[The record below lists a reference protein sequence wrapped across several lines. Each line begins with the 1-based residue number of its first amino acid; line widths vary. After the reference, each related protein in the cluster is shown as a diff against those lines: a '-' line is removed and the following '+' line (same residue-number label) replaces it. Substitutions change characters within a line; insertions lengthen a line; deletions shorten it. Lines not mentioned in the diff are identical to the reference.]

1 MLTRLKVNG
10 FKNLINVDVR
20 FGAFTCIAGV
30 NGVGKSNLFDAIR
43 FLSALADRPLL
54 EAVSAIRDSG
64 KRASDIRS
72 LFHHIGPFA
81 AKTMS
86 FEAEMIVPPS
96 AVDDLGQR
104 AEASITM
111 LRYKL
116 VLEYRVA
123 PDVLIGGRLEIQH
136 EELNHINLSDASRS
150 LLFPHNPEWR
160 KSVVKGKRNSAF
172 ISTESSSNNQTLIK
186 LHKDGTSGRARTFIA
201 ADLPR
206 TVLSATTAAES
217 PTALVARREM
227 QSWQLLQLEPTQLRK
242 EDEFSDLTPTRLS
255 STGAHLP
262 ATLYALARQH
272 TLQTDDGNPNQHP
285 SPEQIYGQVARRLAE
300 LLDDVDTLNIERDER
315 RELLTLYLTGRDQTT
330 HSARALSDGTLR
342 FLALAVIEIN
352 PATGGVI
359 CLEEPENGIHPAR
372 MPAMLRLL
380 EAIATDVQLP
390 VSADNPLRQVIINT
404 HEPAVVQLIPDDSLL
419 FASLEEQQ
427 TTADSYVPLKPD
439 TLPQMP
445 EYLRFQSVTFRY
457 LPKTWRTKSTDAPRL
472 IPKGDLLAYL
482 NPIAPELNRKHDTQ
496 TILPRHRVIDRPDLQ
511 PLLPFF
517 NHDNDTA

>member
-10 FKNLINVDVR
+10 FKNLVNVDVR

-43 FLSALADRPLL
+43 FLSALSDRPLL

-72 LFHHIGPFA
+72 LFHHIGHCA
-81 AKTMS
+81 AKTMT

-136 EELNHINLSDASRS
+136 EELTHINISDAHRA
-150 LLFPHNPEWR
+150 LPFPHKPEWR
-160 KSVVKGKRNSAF
+160 NSVVTGKRTSAF
-172 ISTESSSNNQTLIK
+172 ISTEISPKNQTLIK
-186 LHKDGTSGRARTFIA
+186 LHQDGTSGRPRTFIA

-262 ATLYALARQH
+262 ATLYALARPH
-272 TLQTDDGNPNQHP
+272 ASKADNPHDNAHP
-285 SPEQIYGQVARRLAE
+285 TPEQIYGQVANRLAE
-300 LLDDVDTLNIERDER
+300 LLDDVDTLTIERDER

-352 PATGGVI
+352 PATGGLI

-372 MPAMLRLL
+372 IPAMLDLL
-380 EAIATDVQLP
+380 QAIATDVDLP

-419 FASLEEQQ
+419 FASAEEQQ
-427 TTADSYVPLKPD
+427 ATADTYVPLKPD
-439 TLPQMP
+439 ARPHTP
-445 EYLRFQSVTFRY
+445 EQLRFQSVTFRY
-457 LPKTWRTKSTDAPRL
+457 LPDTWRAKIDPSHL
-472 IPKGDLLAYL
+472 IAKGDLLAYL
-482 NPIAPELNRKHDTQ
+482 NPIAPELNRPHDTQ
-496 TILPRHRVIDRPDLQ
+496 PTGPRRRRVIERSDLQ
-511 PLLPFF
+511 PLLPTFD
-517 NHDNDTA
+517 HDHDTL

>member
-10 FKNLINVDVR
+10 FKNLVNVDVR

-43 FLSALADRPLL
+43 FLSALSDRPLL

-72 LFHHIGPFA
+72 LFHHIGHCA
-81 AKTMS
+81 AKTMT

-136 EELNHINLSDASRS
+136 EELTHINISDAHRE
-150 LLFPHNPEWR
+150 LPFPHKPEWR
-160 KSVVKGKRNSAF
+160 NSVVTGKRTSAF
-172 ISTESSSNNQTLIK
+172 ISTEISPKNQTLIK
-186 LHKDGTSGRARTFIA
+186 LHQDGTSGRPRTFIA
-201 ADLPR
+201 ADLPPHG
-206 TVLSATTAAES
+206 V
-217 PTALVARREM
+217 VCYHCRRESNRSCRTTGDAIVAAAATRTNATP
-227 QSWQLLQLEPTQLRK
+227 QG
-242 EDEFSDLTPTRLS
+242 DEFSDLTPTRLS

-262 ATLYALARQH
+262 ATLYALARPH
-272 TLQTDDGNPNQHP
+272 ASKADNPHDNAHP
-285 SPEQIYGQVARRLAE
+285 TPEQIYGQVANRLAE
-300 LLDDVDTLNIERDER
+300 LLDDVDTLTIERDER

-352 PATGGVI
+352 PATGG
-359 CLEEPENGIHPAR
+359 
-372 MPAMLRLL
+372 
-380 EAIATDVQLP
+380 
-390 VSADNPLRQVIINT
+390 
-404 HEPAVVQLIPDDSLL
+404 
-419 FASLEEQQ
+419 
-427 TTADSYVPLKPD
+427 
-439 TLPQMP
+439 
-445 EYLRFQSVTFRY
+445 
-457 LPKTWRTKSTDAPRL
+457 
-472 IPKGDLLAYL
+472 
-482 NPIAPELNRKHDTQ
+482 
-496 TILPRHRVIDRPDLQ
+496 
-511 PLLPFF
+511 
-517 NHDNDTA
+517 